1 MRQLEKQRRR
11 LETRGIF
18 KDLATLRHEWEVKRS
33 QPFPFPVSET
43 SFNEDELDELDDDEE
58 DELDD
63 EIDVEH
69 DDKEVEES
77 VMKRALPNLVEV
89 TDDQVMKR
97 SFPISLEYESQPKE
111 RSLANSDEQE
121 RRKRVPIEVDDQ
133 LMKRSVP
140 NGFKNDDQEM
150 RGELSTL
157 VKHDVQHKRRSL
169 SNPFEDNNQDMKRSL
184 PNTDE
189 ENYQEKRKRLPND
202 VEEKKPVRGGHSAF
216 SIDNLLSHALEKNFK
231 H

>member
-1 MRQLEKQRRR
+1 M
-11 LETRGIF
+11 ETRGIF

-69 DDKEVEES
+69 DDEDVGEN
-77 VMKRALPNLVEV
+77 VMKRLLPNA
-89 TDDQVMKR
+89 
-97 SFPISLEYESQPKE
+97 LEYEGQPKE
-111 RSLANSDEQE
+111 RSLSNTEHQE
-121 RRKRVPIEVDDQ
+121 RRNRVPIEVDDHDDGDMMRSLPNTLENGNQ
-133 LMKRSVP
+133 LMKRSLP

-157 VKHDVQHKRRSL
+157 FKHDGQHKRRSL
-169 SNPFEDNNQDMKRSL
+169 SNPFEDNNQERKRSV
-184 PNTDE
+184 PNTVE
-189 ENYQEKRKRLPND
+189 ENDPEKRKRVPKD

-216 SIDNLLSHALEKNFK
+216 SIDNLLSHALEKNFTQ
-231 H
+231 